1 MDLFNKMNG
10 AVAAVT
16 ATLATLA
23 TGAAVAQTAPEGLE
37 IIGAPE
43 AGGTGFQ
50 PAATGLAEQIHFLD
64 NLLLWISAIIV
75 VFVCGLLAWVILRH
89 NARSNPTPASFSH
102 NTPIEVT
109 WTLVPLAILV
119 FIGAFSLPVLFN
131 QQEIPEGD
139 VVIKATGNQWN
150 WSYEYPGTDIEFSS
164 FMLQRDEL
172 EEYGYSQDE
181 YRLATDT
188 AVVVPTGQ
196 DIVVQVT
203 ASDVIHSWTIPAFGV
218 KQDGV
223 PGRLAELWF
232 NVEPGM
238 EGIYFGQ
245 CSELCGLDHAFM
257 PITVM
262 AVTPEEYEA
271 WLGTGGTDFAGAFIG
286 GNREL
291 PQTPGIMQCRLLGCA
306 VEAFDEQGRAV
317 IGEVGELVCTEP
329 LPSMPLRFWNDPGN
343 ARYLSSYFETY
354 PDNFDGSG
362 RGPVWRHG
370 DWLKIEPDG
379 SCVIYGRSDAT
390 INRHGLRMG
399 TSELYSA
406 IEALPEVLDSMV
418 VDLEYLGRDSYMPLF
433 VVLRE
438 GVVFDAAMKARINQ
452 AVEAGLSRRF
462 LPNDIF
468 VVAEIPRTLSGKKQE
483 LPVKKLLLGHPVEKV
498 INRDAMANPG
508 CLDWYL
514 DFARSYLSKQAGAA

>member
-16 ATLATLA
+16 ATLATR
-23 TGAAVAQTAPEGLE
+23 AAVAQTAPEGLE

-50 PAATGLAEQIHFLD
+50 PAATNLAEQIHFLD

-271 WLGTGGTDFAGAFIG
+271 WLGTGGTDFAGLMNGTILG
-286 GNREL
+286 DIEL
-291 PQTPGIMQCRLLGCA
+291 
-306 VEAFDEQGRAV
+306 
-317 IGEVGELVCTEP
+317 
-329 LPSMPLRFWNDPGN
+329 
-343 ARYLSSYFETY
+343 
-354 PDNFDGSG
+354 
-362 RGPVWRHG
+362 
-370 DWLKIEPDG
+370 
-379 SCVIYGRSDAT
+379 
-390 INRHGLRMG
+390 
-399 TSELYSA
+399 
-406 IEALPEVLDSMV
+406 
-418 VDLEYLGRDSYMPLF
+418 
-433 VVLRE
+433 
-438 GVVFDAAMKARINQ
+438 AA
-452 AVEAGLSRRF
+452 
-462 LPNDIF
+462 
-468 VVAEIPRTLSGKKQE
+468 AE
-483 LPVKKLLLGHPVEKV
+483 
-498 INRDAMANPG
+498 
-508 CLDWYL
+508 
-514 DFARSYLSKQAGAA
+514 